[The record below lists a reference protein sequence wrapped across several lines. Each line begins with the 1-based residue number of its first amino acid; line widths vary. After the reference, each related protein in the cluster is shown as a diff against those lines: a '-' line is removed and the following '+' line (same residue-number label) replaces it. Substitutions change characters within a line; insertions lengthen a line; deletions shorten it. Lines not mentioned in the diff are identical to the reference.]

1 MISLC
6 CCCRRRYMT
15 LCRRGIFR
23 ALRWRWSWRS
33 WPLRHIGELPRRER
47 AASLSSCDDGG
58 TTASYAVGIY
68 SSRRIAR
75 AVWSG
80 SISWRSWRC
89 RRPTSARYRN
99 SAVAVLWR
107 AAFQS
112 TWGRIVGEVDE
123 RAKSGFLGETS
134 ALLFPVNW
142 PEAVAE
148 QLANHR
154 LWHWAMRRSCLCRQI
169 NEMDQRQDVDGV
181 VVPEL
186 QGTMLVGIRCW
197 DGIFP

>member
-1 MISLC
+1 
-6 CCCRRRYMT
+6 MT

-33 WPLRHIGELPRRER
+33 WPLGHIGELPRRER

-58 TTASYAVGIY
+58 TAASYAVGIY

-89 RRPTSARYRN
+89 RRPT
-99 SAVAVLWR
+99 
-107 AAFQS
+107 
-112 TWGRIVGEVDE
+112 VGEIDE

-142 PEAVAE
+142 PEAIAYGTGPCVDRACVNRSTTKTGRGWCGRSRAAGNDARRHSLLGRYLPIE
-148 QLANHR
+148 LLMPPINR
-154 LWHWAMRRSCLCRQI
+154 DDRGSLELSYSRRSIQCKRQ
-169 NEMDQRQDVDGV
+169 R
-181 VVPEL
+181 PA
-186 QGTMLVGIRCW
+186 
-197 DGIFP
+197 P

>member
-1 MISLC
+1 MVALLLAKRSASIPRAGSLG
-6 CCCRRRYMT
+6 R
-15 LCRRGIFR
+15 
-23 ALRWRWSWRS
+23 
-33 WPLRHIGELPRRER
+33 
-47 AASLSSCDDGG
+47 
-58 TTASYAVGIY
+58 
-68 SSRRIAR
+68 
-75 AVWSG
+75 VWSG

-186 QGTMLVGIRCW
+186 QVNDARRHSLLGRYLPIELLKPPINRDDRGSW
-197 DGIFP
+197 S

>member
-1 MISLC
+1 MVALLLATRSASIPRAGSLG
-6 CCCRRRYMT
+6 R
-15 LCRRGIFR
+15 
-23 ALRWRWSWRS
+23 
-33 WPLRHIGELPRRER
+33 
-47 AASLSSCDDGG
+47 
-58 TTASYAVGIY
+58 
-68 SSRRIAR
+68 
-75 AVWSG
+75 VWSG

-142 PEAVAE
+142 PEAIAYGTGPCVDRACVNRSTTKTGRGWCGRSRAAGNDARRHSLLGRYLPIE
-148 QLANHR
+148 LLMLPINR
-154 LWHWAMRRSCLCRQI
+154 DDRGSLELSYSRRSVQCKRQ
-169 NEMDQRQDVDGV
+169 R
-181 VVPEL
+181 PA
-186 QGTMLVGIRCW
+186 
-197 DGIFP
+197 P